1 MTQRLTGIVVL
12 LALATAASQ
21 AASQPSE
28 QVTVTSTRQG
38 GPPQGLP
45 QIVGDFPGL
54 QGANTRPMEAGGGL
68 IVGRVVD
75 GVEASGVS
83 GAIVT
88 LTLAGFTPLRVQADS
103 DGRFAFRGLPKGS
116 FSISTSRHGYVD
128 GAAGRTRPG
137 GPGRSVTLTD
147 DQRMGDVD
155 IPMWRFAAITGIVLD
170 ENNEPLVGVQVRVL
184 RRDYVAGRRRLTMG
198 ATDTTDD
205 RGHYRVSALQAGEY
219 IVAVPI
225 VQRQSPPDQLMAG
238 LRDGAMAGVAG
249 AGGNVTMMA
258 VRVEATATATAGA
271 PIVISSADGAAPPA
285 GTTDDGLPLTYQTT
299 FHTGAVSAA
308 RATPIVLSHGEERT
322 GIDFTMVPVR
332 AVSISGTVT
341 GPDGPASNVQLQLVP
356 ADAEDV
362 ISPIETATTSSDSD
376 GHFTFAMVPAGQY
389 TLRGLRQARGGGENF
404 SFTSSEGNTTMM
416 VRTTVAIERGAPAAP
431 LPEAPT
437 VWAEMPIGVGA
448 RDLADV
454 GISLRPG
461 LTVSGS
467 VVFNGS
473 AAQPTPEQRANLSI
487 SLEPADGRTAGL
499 MALVRG
505 RVDAN
510 GTFTTMGVPAG
521 KYILRVSGAPQ
532 GWTLRDAL
540 HTGRDITSTA
550 IELDG
555 EGATGVVLTFDD
567 RATELN
573 GTVRESGGNADAEA
587 SVIVF
592 PTDPQLWIDTGSQPR
607 RLRQVRAGQDGRF
620 TVGGLPTGDYYV
632 IAVEDAAIAAW
643 QAPEFLNEL
652 ARAAAQVRIGDG
664 ETRTQNLTT
673 VKGGR

>member
-1 MTQRLTGIVVL
+1 MTQRLSGFVAV
-12 LALATAASQ
+12 LALVAAAGHATTVASGQITMTAAG
-21 AASQPSE
+21 
-28 QVTVTSTRQG
+28 QG
-38 GPPQGLP
+38 GPPPGLP
-45 QIVGDFPGL
+45 QIMADLPGL
-54 QGANTRPMEAGGGL
+54 QGSGTRPMEAGGGL

-75 GVEASGVS
+75 GVEGSGVS

-103 DGRFAFRGLPKGS
+103 DGRFAFRALPKGS
-116 FSISTSRHGYVD
+116 FNISTSRPGYVD

-137 GPGRSVTLTD
+137 GPGRGVTLTD
-147 DQRMGDVD
+147 DQRMGDVE
-155 IPMWRFAAITGIVLD
+155 IPMWRFAAITGTVLD

-184 RRDYVAGRRRLTMG
+184 RRDYVAGRRRLSLG

-205 RGHYRVSALQAGEY
+205 RGHYRISALPAGEY

-225 VQRQSPPDQLMAG
+225 IQRQSMDQMMGG
-238 LRDGAMAGVAG
+238 LREALPL
-249 AGGNVTMMA
+249 AGGGGGGTMMA
-258 VRVEATATATAGA
+258 VRVEATASVAAAAGA
-271 PIVISSADGAAPPA
+271 PVVISSLDGAPPPA
-285 GTTDDGLPLTYQTT
+285 GFTDDGLPLTYQTS

-308 RATPIVLSHGEERT
+308 RATPIALNHGEERA
-322 GIDFTMVPVR
+322 GLDFTMVPVR

-356 ADAEDV
+356 ADADEV
-362 ISPIETATTSSDSD
+362 ISPIETATTNSD
-376 GHFTFAMVPAGQY
+376 GDGNFTFAMVPAGQY
-389 TLRGLRQARGGGENF
+389 TLRALRQARGGGETF
-404 SFTSSEGNTTMM
+404 SFTSSEGNATMV
-416 VRTTVAIERGAPAAP
+416 VRGTVAMDRSAQPPP
-431 LPEAPT
+431 LPDAPT
-437 VWAEMPIGVGA
+437 LWAEMPVGVGT
-448 RDLADV
+448 RDLANV
-454 GISLRPG
+454 GVSLRTG

-467 VVFNGS
+467 VVFSGS
-473 AAQPTPEQRANLSI
+473 AAQPTPEQRANLSM

-499 MALVRG
+499 TALVRG

-550 IELDG
+550 IELDSDS
-555 EGATGVVLTFDD
+555 ATGVVLTFSD

-573 GTVRESGGNADAEA
+573 GTVRESGGSADARA
-587 SVIVF
+587 SVLVF
-592 PTDPQLWIDTGSQPR
+592 PTDPTMWIDTGSQPR

-620 TVGGLPTGDYYV
+620 TVSGLPTGDYYV
-632 IAVEDAAIAAW
+632 IAVEDAAITSW
-643 QAPEFLNEL
+643 QAPEFLNDL
-652 ARAAAQVRIGDG
+652 ARAATQVRIGEG

>member
-1 MTQRLTGIVVL
+1 MTHRLAGIVVA
-12 LALATAASQ
+12 LALATAAGHATTVASGQITMTAAGQ
-21 AASQPSE
+21 AGAPA
-28 QVTVTSTRQG
+28 G
-38 GPPQGLP
+38 MP
-45 QIVGDFPGL
+45 QIMGDFPGL
-54 QGANTRPMEAGGGL
+54 QGPNTKPMEVGGGL

-75 GVEASGVS
+75 GVEGSGVS

-88 LTLAGFTPLRVQADS
+88 LTLAGFTPVRVQADS
-103 DGRFAFRGLPKGS
+103 DGRFAFRALPKGS
-116 FSISTSRHGYVD
+116 FNISTSRPGYVD

-137 GPGRSVTLTD
+137 GPGGGVTLTD
-147 DQRMGDVD
+147 DQRMGDVE
-155 IPMWRFAAITGIVLD
+155 IPMWRFAAITGTVLD

-184 RRDYVAGRRRLTMG
+184 RRDYVAGRRRLTLG

-205 RGHYRVSALQAGEY
+205 RGHYRISSLQAGEY

-225 VQRQSPPDQLMAG
+225 IARQSLDQMLGG
-238 LRDGAMAGVAG
+238 LREGMPLP
-249 AGGNVTMMA
+249 AGGGGGGTMMA
-258 VRVEATATATAGA
+258 IRVEATASAASAGA
-271 PIVISSADGAAPPA
+271 PFVVSSMDGAAPPA
-285 GTTDDGLPLTYQTT
+285 GMTEDGLPLTYQTS

-308 RATPIVLSHGEERT
+308 RATPITVTHGEERT

-341 GPDGPASNVQLQLVP
+341 APEGPASNVQLQLVP
-356 ADAEDV
+356 ADADEV
-362 ISPIETATTSSDSD
+362 VSPIETATTNSD
-376 GHFTFAMVPAGQY
+376 GDGNFTFAMVPAGQY
-389 TLRGLRQARGGGENF
+389 TMRALRQSRSGGETF
-404 SFTSSEGNTTMM
+404 SFSSSEGNATMVVRATT
-416 VRTTVAIERGAPAAP
+416 ERLAQAAP
-431 LPEAPT
+431 LPETPT
-437 VWAEMPIGVGA
+437 LWAEMPVGVGA
-448 RDLADV
+448 RDLANV
-454 GISLRPG
+454 GVSLRTG

-467 VVFNGS
+467 VVFSGS
-473 AAQPTPEQRANLSI
+473 AAQPTPEQRANLSM

-499 MALVRG
+499 TAMVRG

-540 HTGRDITSTA
+540 HAGRDITSTA

-555 EGATGVVLTFDD
+555 EGATGVVLTFSD
-567 RATELN
+567 RPTELN
-573 GTVRESGGNADAEA
+573 GTVRESGGNADARA

-592 PTDPQLWIDTGSQPR
+592 PTDPTMWMDTGSQPR

-632 IAVEDAAIAAW
+632 IAVEDSAIASW
-643 QAPEFLNEL
+643 QAPEFLNDL
-652 ARAAAQVRIGDG
+652 ARSATQVRIGEG